1 MSFLCV
7 EILMVYLS
15 SFELCKSL
23 LLKPFIILRYS
34 FFKHFVYT
42 KDVFP
47 VVKNFITLFMIHP
60 V

>member
-1 MSFLCV
+1 MKNIIGGYKTLSYNVVLQQMSFLCV

-34 FFKHFVYT
+34 FFRFQT
-42 KDVFP
+42 F
-47 VVKNFITLFMIHP
+47 
-60 V
+60 